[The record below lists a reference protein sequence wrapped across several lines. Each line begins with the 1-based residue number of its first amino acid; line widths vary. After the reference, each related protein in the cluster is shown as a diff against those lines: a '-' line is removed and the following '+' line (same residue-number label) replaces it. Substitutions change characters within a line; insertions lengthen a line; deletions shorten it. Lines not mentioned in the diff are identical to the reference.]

1 MMNSSNLNMP
11 YLHQC
16 LQQEV
21 IEMTL
26 LAELLRLEELALIDG
41 NVEKL
46 SQLTQDKS
54 KLLSHIAKLEIERN
68 AIIQK
73 QGFSADANGMQ
84 DYFNASLPEVS
95 AAHEWKKLLDLSE
108 KAKESNRTNGILINR
123 QFIRNQNA
131 LNILQQNS
139 PTESLYSANG
149 QSTTTS
155 ISGRRVVVG

>member
-1 MMNSSNLNMP
+1 MNSSNLYMP
-11 YLHQC
+11 KLHQC

-21 IEMTL
+21 VEMTL
-26 LAELLRLEELALIDG
+26 LADLLRQEELALIDG
-41 NVEKL
+41 NIEKL
-46 SQLTQDKS
+46 SKLTQDKG

-68 AIIQK
+68 AFIEK
-73 QGFSADANGMQ
+73 QGYSADINGMT
-84 DYFNASLPEVS
+84 DFFNASLPEVS
-95 AAHEWKKLLDLSE
+95 ASHEWKKLLILSE
-108 KAKESNRTNGILINR
+108 KAKENNRTNGILINR